1 VLQHVGAE
9 GSDVERGH
17 NCPSADRASS
27 AAANSSTFL
36 MTNVIPQAPR
46 NNEGTWANF
55 ENYLRGLVKNG
66 DELYIVMGSYGNSG
80 TGSKGSAITIDSGRV
95 TVPSHV
101 WKVAVVLSNGTKD
114 LSRITTKTRVIAI
127 NTPNINTV
135 SSKWQT
141 HLTSVDA
148 IEAATG
154 YDLLSNVSSS
164 IQKVLEAKTDTTSL
178 SPAPVV
184 VDPSQQDTVYR
195 TTTGSKYHRLGCTY
209 LKSSCIALTRSEAI
223 ALGLAPCSVCNP

>member
-1 VLQHVGAE
+1 MLQHVGAE

-55 ENYLRGLVKNG
+55 ENYLRGLVKSG
-66 DELYIVMGSYGNSG
+66 DEPYIVMGSYRSGG
-80 TGSKGSAITIDSGRV
+80 TGSKGAATTVDSGHV
-95 TVPSHV
+95 AVPAHI

-127 NTPNINTV
+127 NTPNINSI

-141 HLTSVDA
+141 YVTSVDA
-148 IEAATG
+148 IEKATG
-154 YDLLSNVSSS
+154 DDLLSNVPVA
-164 IQKVLEAKTDTTSL
+164 IQKVIEAK
-178 SPAPVV
+178 
-184 VDPSQQDTVYR
+184 VD
-195 TTTGSKYHRLGCTY
+195 G
-209 LKSSCIALTRSEAI
+209 
-223 ALGLAPCSVCNP
+223 N